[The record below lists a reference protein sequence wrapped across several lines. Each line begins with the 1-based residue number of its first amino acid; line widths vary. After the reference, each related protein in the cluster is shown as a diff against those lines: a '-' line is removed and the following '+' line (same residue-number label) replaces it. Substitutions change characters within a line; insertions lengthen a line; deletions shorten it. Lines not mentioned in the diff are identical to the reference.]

1 MFCDKCGAQTPDQS
15 QFCSNCGKPL
25 KKLQPASVTI
35 QKSSTIQC
43 PSCGTLIIDSKSP
56 YCPKCL
62 VVVNRYTLDKKS
74 LKNEVNIQKTDPN
87 MPEILIKFEGKNGQ
101 IDLYKDK
108 LIIRREGFWAALGHG
123 FTKGDK
129 TIYLNQI
136 TGIQLKLGGLLVGY
150 IQFTL
155 PGGIENK
162 KGALSATE
170 DENSVTF
177 MPASNDLA
185 IKLKEKIEEL
195 KNKSTQ
201 ATTIIAQSSSA
212 DEIRKFKQLL
222 DEGII
227 TKDEFEKKKRE
238 LLGL

>member
-1 MFCDKCGAQTPDQS
+1 MFCDKCGAKNPDQS
-15 QFCSNCGKPL
+15 QFCSICGKPL
-25 KKLQPASVTI
+25 KKQVSTSATV

-43 PSCGTLIIDSKSP
+43 PSCGTVITDSRSP

-62 VVVNRYTLDKKS
+62 VIVNRDILKKTNI
-74 LKNEVNIQKTDPN
+74 KNEVKIQKTN
-87 MPEILIKFEGKNGQ
+87 LNAPEILMKFDGKNGQ

-108 LIIRREGFWAALGHG
+108 LIIRREGFWAAVGHG

-155 PGGIENK
+155 PGGVENK

-185 IKLKEKIEEL
+185 IQLKEKIEEL
-195 KNKSTQ
+195 KNNSSRSS
-201 ATTIIAQSSSA
+201 TIIAQSSSA
-212 DEIRKFKQLL
+212 DEIRKFKQLF

-227 TKDEFEKKKRE
+227 TKEEFDKKKKE
-238 LLGL
+238 LLGI